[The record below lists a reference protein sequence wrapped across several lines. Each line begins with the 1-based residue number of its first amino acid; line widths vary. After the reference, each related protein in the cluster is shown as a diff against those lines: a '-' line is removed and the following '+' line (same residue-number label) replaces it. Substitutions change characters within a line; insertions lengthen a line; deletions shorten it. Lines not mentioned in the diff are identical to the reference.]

1 MSETLSENP
10 GFGFPPGCESTKIAH
25 SHSHAKMAEI
35 VLFCPF
41 LTIFKIV
48 FIHPLI
54 YLTISKYSFIHYFQL
69 QIVLFG
75 GNDYFLCALCSIHWL
90 CILMYFSLVPQTNCQ
105 CSSPQPPQPHPEPA
119 CTKRSISTPPSVG
132 SYRLLFFFCRP
143 SARASFCSQSC
154 AVGVL
159 VWL

>member
-1 MSETLSENP
+1 MKWKIQYRRRLVYLSTLLWHSLPE
-10 GFGFPPGCESTKIAH
+10 KIVKKYSFIH
-25 SHSHAKMAEI
+25 ILEQMTM
-35 VLFCPF
+35 
-41 LTIFKIV
+41 TIIV

-75 GNDYFLCALCSIHWL
+75 GNDYFLCALYWL

-132 SYRLLFFFCRP
+132 SYRLLYFFCRP

-154 AVGVL
+154 AIGVL

>member
-1 MSETLSENP
+1 
-10 GFGFPPGCESTKIAH
+10 
-25 SHSHAKMAEI
+25 MAEI

-105 CSSPQPPQPHPEPA
+105 CSSPQPPNPTPSQPA
-119 CTKRSISTPPSVG
+119 PSVPFPPHHLWG
-132 SYRLLFFFCRP
+132 LIVCFFFFAAPVQERLSVP
-143 SARASFCSQSC
+143 KVVRLAYWSGCSHSEVVSVSLCSLQKES
-154 AVGVL
+154 GL
-159 VWL
+159 G